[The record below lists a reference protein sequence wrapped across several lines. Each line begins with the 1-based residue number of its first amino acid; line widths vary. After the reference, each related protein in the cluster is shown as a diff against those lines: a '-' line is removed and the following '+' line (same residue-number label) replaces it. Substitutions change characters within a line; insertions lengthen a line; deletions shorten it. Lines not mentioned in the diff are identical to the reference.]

1 MRYGGTDAAMYL
13 RVQHFGRFAATQ
25 AVLHECLG
33 IHLDKIVHELAVLQA
48 GSCSCS
54 APCGAVLC

>member
-1 MRYGGTDAAMYL
+1 MQYGGTDAAMYL
-13 RVQHFGRFAATQ
+13 RVQHFGGFADTQ
-25 AVLHECLG
+25 AVLQKETMN
-33 IHLDKIVHELAVLQA
+33 LDTLHVLAVLQA